1 MKRLHLTIITALF
14 FTTFVFPQKADDI
27 LGKYRLPNNLDIEI
41 FQNEGIFYGKIIAI
55 GDFDEGQ
62 TTDINNPDASKRDEP
77 LLGMVIIKD
86 LEFDAD
92 KKQWVDGK
100 MYGPEKG
107 MVFNLKITGIGKD
120 EIEVV
125 GSKYIFWHTLK
136 WIKI

>member
-1 MKRLHLTIITALF
+1 
-14 FTTFVFPQKADDI
+14 
-27 LGKYRLPNNLDIEI
+27 LPNNLDIEI
-41 FQNEGIFYGKIIAI
+41 FQNEGKFYGKIIAI